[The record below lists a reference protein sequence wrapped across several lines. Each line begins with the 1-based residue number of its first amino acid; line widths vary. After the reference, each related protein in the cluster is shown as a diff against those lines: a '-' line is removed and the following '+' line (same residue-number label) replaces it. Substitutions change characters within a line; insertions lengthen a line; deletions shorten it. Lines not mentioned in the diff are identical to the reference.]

1 MHGGDVKRDN
11 VDSDSRQYNSQT
23 ERAYRTLKRS
33 IMENELVPAAFYL
46 ERELA
51 ELLGMSRTPVREAAR
66 RLEAEGFV
74 EIRPRHGIS
83 VLPISPEDMMEI
95 YALLSELEPM
105 AAELAAARGLS
116 DEQLTRISDC
126 VETMDKALQEDNL
139 DAWADADHDFHQL
152 LVSYSGNRRLIWVIS
167 TFWDQVY
174 RARKVTLRMREKP
187 IASNHDH
194 RNLVQAIRN
203 RDPEKAREIHKKHR
217 DRAAETLVKLIAKH
231 GLQVL

>member
-1 MHGGDVKRDN
+1 MKSDK
-11 VDSDSRQYNSQT
+11 VDSSSRQYNSQT
-23 ERAYRTLKRS
+23 ERAYRTMKRS

-74 EIRPRHGIS
+74 EIRPRHGIT
-83 VLPISPEDMMEI
+83 VLPISPEDMTEI

-105 AAELAAARGLS
+105 AAELAATNGLS
-116 DEQLTRISDC
+116 EEQLNQISNC
-126 VETMDKALQEDNL
+126 VEIMDKALEEGDL
-139 DAWADADHDFHQL
+139 DAWADADHDFHQM
-152 LVSYSGNRRLIWVIS
+152 LVGFSGNKRLIWVIS

-187 IASNHDH
+187 VASNRDH
-194 RNLVQAIRN
+194 RNLVQAIRDQ
-203 RDPEKAREIHKKHR
+203 DPVKAREIHKKHR
-217 DRAAETLVKLIAKH
+217 DQAAKTLVRLISKH
-231 GLQVL
+231 GLQAL